1 MVGID
6 LCEVARIQRAVERH
20 GGRFLRRIFAAR
32 EIRLCRGLPVQHLA
46 ARFAAKEAF
55 AKAVRARRVPWRDVV
70 VTTPPGTAPDLE
82 LRGDALR
89 AARKLGASGA
99 IVSLAHDGGIAAAVV
114 MLTGFDRDRGREAA
128 RRGRL
133 R

>member
-1 MVGID
+1 MIGID
-6 LCEVARIQRAVERH
+6 LCEVARIERAVGRH

-32 EIRLCRGLPVQHLA
+32 EIRLCRGFPAQHLA

-70 VTTPPGTAPDLE
+70 VSTPPGTAPE
-82 LRGDALR
+82 LALHGEALR
-89 AARKLGASGA
+89 AAKRLGASGA
-99 IVSLAHDGGIAAAVV
+99 AVSLAHDGGMAAAVV
-114 MLTGFDRDRGREAA
+114 VLTGFDREGRPERT
-128 RRGRL
+128 RRGR